1 MKIKLLVV
9 FTTLFFTA
17 LQGQNFNSP
26 IEYLKYVNKEQEMVT
41 KSMWKYTKTVAH
53 SKSGKRIETT
63 RKSLIKSIQQA
74 QANIIKLK
82 NGYNGDT
89 DYNEKIINYLAI
101 SENII
106 SEDYAKIVDM
116 QEIAEQSYD
125 QMEAYLMMKEKVNER
140 MSTEQEN
147 LNLAFKTF
155 AAKYNINLSE
165 EQSELG
171 KKMKISDE
179 VFKYYDQFYLIFF
192 KCNITESNLLKAIT
206 ANDKAAIQQYTSAL
220 ESFSNEGLEKIAL
233 LQPFKKDK
241 SLLDTTIKSMQFYK
255 KVATEFGPASLD
267 FMIASEKFENV
278 KNTLEK
284 KSQKDRTNEEIDYYN
299 LQVKEINSK
308 VNTFNNLGNKF
319 NQERSKTVDSW
330 NTIGSDF
337 ISRHV
342 PVD

>member
-1 MKIKLLVV
+1 
-9 FTTLFFTA
+9 
-17 LQGQNFNSP
+17 
-26 IEYLKYVNKEQEMVT
+26 
-41 KSMWKYTKTVAH
+41 
-53 SKSGKRIETT
+53 
-63 RKSLIKSIQQA
+63 
-74 QANIIKLK
+74 
-82 NGYNGDT
+82 
-89 DYNEKIINYLAI
+89 
-101 SENII
+101 
-106 SEDYAKIVDM
+106 
-116 QEIAEQSYD
+116 
-125 QMEAYLMMKEKVNER
+125 
-140 MSTEQEN
+140 
-147 LNLAFKTF
+147 
-155 AAKYNINLSE
+155 
-165 EQSELG
+165 
-171 KKMKISDE
+171 
-179 VFKYYDQFYLIFF
+179 
-192 KCNITESNLLKAIT
+192 LKAIT

-308 VNTFNNLGNKF
+308 VNSFNNLGNKF